1 MDYDLIDLGGFTRKN
16 TKILADTPD
25 YQRTRTV
32 FDHRLIL
39 ITEVDKKDQKIKV
52 SSNFEWKR
60 LARSFDQTYHCTM
73 PILSIRLQNKPLHT
87 ESNALQQA
95 LILLEVPGFQCVRG
109 LFFSSY
115 YYKSFIKNIYFR

>member
-52 SSNFEWKR
+52 SSNFEWEKVGKKFR
-60 LARSFDQTYHCTM
+60 PNVSLHNANFVDPLA
-73 PILSIRLQNKPLHT
+73 K
-87 ESNALQQA
+87 
-95 LILLEVPGFQCVRG
+95 
-109 LFFSSY
+109 
-115 YYKSFIKNIYFR
+115 